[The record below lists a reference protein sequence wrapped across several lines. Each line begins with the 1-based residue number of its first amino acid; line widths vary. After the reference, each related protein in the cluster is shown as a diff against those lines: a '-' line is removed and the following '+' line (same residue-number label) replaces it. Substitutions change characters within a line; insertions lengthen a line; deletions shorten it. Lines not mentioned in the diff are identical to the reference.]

1 MDIFD
6 ILKRLFRIAA
16 ISIQIPML
24 KCLLY
29 FNSILPLIQRPPAF
43 TSSWMQVGRA
53 LHRHILREWY
63 HIAKKGQK
71 APNPKLMSSD
81 GATHL
86 NLMDVKK
93 KHRPLVVN
101 FGSCS

>member
-1 MDIFD
+1 
-6 ILKRLFRIAA
+6 
-16 ISIQIPML
+16 
-24 KCLLY
+24 
-29 FNSILPLIQRPPAF
+29 
-43 TSSWMQVGRA
+43 MQVGRA

-101 FGSCS
+101 FGSCSWPPFMAKLAEFCKVIELNAVYPEREVHLNNHKPYLRNQAVRGISY